1 VEEKTEVGPSYYPT
15 PAFGIFGRHLS
26 ASWYGLY
33 GAPSVHRYNVY
44 TSEVTLY
51 QLAKNEVVWTGTVQ
65 TTELENVNSA
75 IRNYVETVIK
85 ALNEQNLL
93 GTKQ

>member
-1 VEEKTEVGPSYYPT
+1 
-15 PAFGIFGRHLS
+15 
-26 ASWYGLY
+26 
-33 GAPSVHRYNVY
+33 
-44 TSEVTLY
+44 
-51 QLAKNEVVWTGTVQ
+51 VVWTGTVQ